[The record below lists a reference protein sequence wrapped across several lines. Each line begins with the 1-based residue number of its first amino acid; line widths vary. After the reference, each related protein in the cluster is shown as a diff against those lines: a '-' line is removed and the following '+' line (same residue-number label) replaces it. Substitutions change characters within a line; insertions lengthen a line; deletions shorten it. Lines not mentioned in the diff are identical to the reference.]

1 MGPNVPIP
9 VEALLRGPFPP
20 GKSWWPLRVDVTELV
35 MDRILRGAAFR
46 LVPAQ
51 SGKEWFPKL
60 QFSWTFASLAQLHFS
75 WTVRAVA

>member
-1 MGPNVPIP
+1 M
-9 VEALLRGPFPP
+9 
-20 GKSWWPLRVDVTELV
+20 TELV
-35 MDRILRGAAFR
+35 MGRILRGAAFR

-51 SGKEWFPKL
+51 SGKERFPKL